1 MSLVDIHRQAGA
13 QLAAD
18 GIPLHYG
25 DLASEY
31 QAALESGVLL
41 DRSHEGRL
49 KIHGADCVDFLH
61 RMSTNDLTQMAA
73 DEGRPTIFT
82 NANGRILDRLVI
94 YNREDHLLGITEPTR
109 AAPLA
114 SYLQRHIFFN
124 DNVQVQNITGES
136 AQFALHGPQVANFI
150 KHIWPQAADLGV
162 FQGMAVEL
170 DGVPIYLA
178 QRKPLVGTH
187 WVMIMAQQAATQVW
201 QALLQAGEQQSIQPS
216 GSLLYHIL
224 RVRAGRPAAGSEL
237 QRDYIP
243 LELGLW
249 DEVSFSKGCYTGQ
262 EIIARM
268 ESRGKLAKCLMHITI
283 QQSIETPA
291 PIFHEGREIGT
302 LTSCAQAP
310 DGTVFALG
318 VIKTAFAKPNLAV
331 TIGEQQIAA
340 TIEKYAGI
348 QRIQTDNV

>member
-1 MSLVDIHRQAGA
+1 MSLEDIHRQAGV

-25 DLASEY
+25 DLADEY
-31 QAALESGVLL
+31 RASLESGVLL

-49 KIHGADCVDFLH
+49 KILGVDRIDFLH
-61 RMSTNDLTQMAA
+61 RMSTNDLKTMAE
-73 DEGRPTIFT
+73 DEGRPTIFA
-82 NANGRILDRLVI
+82 NANGRILDRLLI

-109 AAPLA
+109 ATPLT

-124 DNVQVQNITGES
+124 DNVQVQNISGDS
-136 AQFALHGPQVANFI
+136 AQLALHGPQATAFI
-150 KHIWPQAADLGV
+150 KHLWPQAADLGV
-162 FQGMAVEL
+162 FQGMPVEL

-178 QRKPLVGTH
+178 QRKPLIGAH
-187 WVMIMAQQAATQVW
+187 WVMVMARQAASQVW
-201 QALLQAGEQQSIQPS
+201 QALLQAGEQQKIRPS

-268 ESRGKLAKCLMHITI
+268 ESRGKLAKCMMHITM
-283 QQSIETPA
+283 QQPIEPPS
-291 PIFHEGREIGT
+291 PIFHDEREIGT
-302 LTSCAQAP
+302 LTSCAPTP
-310 DGTVFALG
+310 DGEVFALG
-318 VIKTAFAKPNLAV
+318 VIKTAFAEANLPV
-331 TIGEQQIAA
+331 TIGEQQIAG
-340 TIEKYAGI
+340 TLKKYAGI
-348 QRIQTDNV
+348 QRAHADNV